1 MEIVKVDNNNEIIIN
16 DDFEKELNEKFSSTD
31 KNCIIYKSDFYT
43 GHCIAA
49 EKLNDK
55 IIFCD
60 SRFLASILNYKNSIS
75 HDTTART
82 FKNN

>member
-16 DDFEKELNEKFSSTD
+16 DDFEKELNEKFSSID
-31 KNCIIYKSDFYT
+31 KNYIIYKSDFYE
-43 GHCIAA
+43 CFIAA

-60 SRFLASILNYKNSIS
+60 SRFVASILNYKNSIN

-82 FKNN
+82 FKKN

>member
-1 MEIVKVDNNNEIIIN
+1 MELIKVDNNNEIIIN

-31 KNCIIYKSDFYT
+31 KNCIIYKSDFYE
-43 GHCIAA
+43 GFIAA

-60 SRFLASILNYKNSIS
+60 SRFVASILNYKNSINN
-75 HDTTART
+75 DTTART
-82 FKNN
+82 

>member
-16 DDFEKELNEKFSSTD
+16 DDFEKELNEKFSSID
-31 KNCIIYKSDFYT
+31 KNCIIYKSDFYE
-43 GHCIAA
+43 GFIAA

-60 SRFLASILNYKNSIS
+60 SRFVASILNYKNSINY
-75 HDTTART
+75 DTTSRT
-82 FKNN
+82 